1 MKKCIKSIIAIALV
15 SIMSLSLCACG
26 NDSNSNTSDSTAKV
40 TVTPN
45 PASEAEKTVT
55 SMLDTLKKGDLS
67 GMTKYTTG
75 DDTLPE
81 MSSSIEL
88 GLEVCKPMFE
98 RLSYKVNSS
107 SMVDD
112 DTVKVNTTITSVDFM
127 AIMSSV
133 MNKAKTD
140 LSIANDQTKIMQLM
154 KDAAK
159 TTSKTVSNT
168 LDFEVKKIDG
178 SWKITDNL
186 DRTAFQNAI
195 FGNAMNVIDQLQ

>member
-1 MKKCIKSIIAIALV
+1 
-15 SIMSLSLCACG
+15 
-26 NDSNSNTSDSTAKV
+26 
-40 TVTPN
+40 
-45 PASEAEKTVT
+45 
-55 SMLDTLKKGDLS
+55 
-67 GMTKYTTG
+67 MTKYTTG

-178 SWKITDNL
+178 SLKITDNL

-195 FGNAMNVIDQLQ
+195 FGNAMGVIDQLQ

>member
-1 MKKCIKSIIAIALV
+1 MLDDDNIISGSAGEHSEAD
-15 SIMSLSLCACG
+15 MQEH
-26 NDSNSNTSDSTAKV
+26 DFTAQQGENV
-40 TVTPN
+40 P
-45 PASEAEKTVT
+45 EAEKTVT
-55 SMLDTLKKGDLS
+55 SMLDTLKKGDRS
-67 GMTKYTTG
+67 GMAKYTTG

-81 MSSSIEL
+81 MSSSMEL

-186 DRTAFQNAI
+186 DQTAFQNAI
-195 FGNAMNVIDQLQ
+195 FGNAMDVIDQLQ